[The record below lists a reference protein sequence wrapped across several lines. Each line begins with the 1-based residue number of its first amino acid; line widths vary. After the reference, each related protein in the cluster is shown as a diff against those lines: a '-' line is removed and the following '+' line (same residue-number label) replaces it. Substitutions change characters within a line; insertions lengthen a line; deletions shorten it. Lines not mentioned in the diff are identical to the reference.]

1 MSRLVLIPEDRC
13 TRKCVFKAW
22 KGGKAFRAVDTME
35 YFSIR
40 RIHELRGNYSS
51 IVIQYDKGVI
61 EV

>member
-1 MSRLVLIPEDRC
+1 MRRLVLIPENTC
-13 TRKCVFKAW
+13 TRNCVFKAW
-22 KGGKAFRAVDTME
+22 KGGKAFKTLDTGE

-40 RIHELRGNYSS
+40 RIHELRGSYSS